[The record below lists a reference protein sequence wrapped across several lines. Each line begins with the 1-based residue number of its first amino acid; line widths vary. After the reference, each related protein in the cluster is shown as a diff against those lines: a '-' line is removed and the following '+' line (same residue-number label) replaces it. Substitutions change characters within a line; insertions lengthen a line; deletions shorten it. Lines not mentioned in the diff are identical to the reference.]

1 MPKILTDAYRDATFF
16 VTYNEDKTEGV
27 HLKPLTDTAK
37 GKLRNDAQKEA
48 GADDAQ
54 TGAIFVRKMI
64 QASVQ
69 DWKGFFDVAGDGI
82 LCTPDSIKEICE
94 CDSEFTAGLMF
105 RIQNVA
111 RIGELEE
118 RKN

>member
-27 HLKPLTDTAK
+27 YLKPLTDTMK
-37 GKLRNDAQKEA
+37 GKLRNEAQKEA

-54 TGAIFVRKMI
+54 TGAILVRKMI
-64 QASVQ
+64 QESVQ
-69 DWKGFFDVAGDGI
+69 DWKGFYDMAGAEIPCDKEH
-82 LCTPDSIKEICE
+82 IKEICE
-94 CDSEFTAGLMF
+94 CDSEIAAGLMF

-111 RIGELEE
+111 RMGELEE